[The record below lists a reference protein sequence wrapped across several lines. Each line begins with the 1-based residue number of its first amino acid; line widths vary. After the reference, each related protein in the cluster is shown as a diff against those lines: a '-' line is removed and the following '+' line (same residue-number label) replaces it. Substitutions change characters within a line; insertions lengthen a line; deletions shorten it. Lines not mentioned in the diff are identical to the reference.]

1 VLATLRGVITL
12 LLHGLHLLFWAV
24 PLHLVAF
31 LKLVAPNEGTRLACS
46 RAVTWIARTWIGGT
60 ILIFRI
66 TQSVEWDV
74 EGLEGLSPDE
84 WYLVVCNHQSW
95 VDIVVMLWQFHRR
108 MPFPKFFLKRELIR
122 VPILGLAWWALDFP
136 FMHRHSK
143 EYLAAHPE
151 AKRTDLEATRRACEH
166 FRHTPTT
173 VINFVEGTRLTPEK
187 HARQA
192 SPFRHLLRPRAGGTA
207 FVLGA
212 MGDILHRLVDMT
224 IVYPGGVASFWD
236 LCCGRLRKVAVRVR
250 IREIPEWVKQ
260 GNYESDRAFRARF
273 QGWLN
278 ELWSEKDARIG
289 EILGADPANREV
301 A

>member
-24 PLHLVAF
+24 PLHVVALF
-31 LKLVAPNEGTRLACS
+31 KILAPGERSRLACS
-46 RAVTWIARTWIGGT
+46 RAVTWIAKTWAAGT
-60 ILIFRI
+60 ILIFRF

-74 EGLEGLSPDE
+74 EGLEGLSTDD
-84 WYLVVCNHQSW
+84 WYLVVSNHQSW
-95 VDIVVMLWQFHRR
+95 VDIVVMLWQFRGR

-122 VPILGLAWWALDFP
+122 VPVLGLAWWALDFP

-143 EYLAAHPE
+143 EYLAKHPE

-173 VINFVEGTRLTPEK
+173 VINFVEGTRMTPDK

-192 SPFRHLLRPRAGGTA
+192 SPFRHLLKPRAGGTA

-212 MGDILHRLVDMT
+212 MGDILHHLVDTT
-224 IVYPGGVASFWD
+224 IVYPRGVPSFWD
-236 LCCGRLRKVAVRVR
+236 LCCGRLREVAVRVR
-250 IREIPEWVKQ
+250 VREIPEWIKR
-260 GNYESDRAFRARF
+260 GDYERDRAFRARF

-278 ELWSEKDARIG
+278 ELWLEKDALIG
-289 EILGADPANREV
+289 EVVSTGGGPGGTA
-301 A
+301 